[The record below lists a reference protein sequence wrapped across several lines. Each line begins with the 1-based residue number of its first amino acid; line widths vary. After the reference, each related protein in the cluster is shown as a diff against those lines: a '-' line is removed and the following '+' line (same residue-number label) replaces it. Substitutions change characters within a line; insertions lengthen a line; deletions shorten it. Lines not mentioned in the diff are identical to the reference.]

1 MNDET
6 KSPFDNFERTHTG
19 RGDHGESEFAFL
31 NRSAR
36 DEAAEARKRI
46 EKLVEAY
53 PEVGLNHLCARLRSD
68 EDQNFHGAIFELV
81 LYKLLVNLGC
91 EVELCD
97 LHNDLRRPDFLIQ
110 HGGKRCYVEATVADP
125 NLDTLQFNHYEQ
137 DVLNKLDT
145 LSGRGIGVVVKIEGT
160 LTRLLRKQH
169 LTRPFKHLI
178 NTVNTDEIPRS
189 DSAYGYLDGPSVE
202 IIDGDWKLTGHL
214 ITIDSERFVHRIDRA
229 PIRIA
234 PEKAI
239 LRRLEDKAKRY
250 RQLDAPFIIAINAR
264 ELGFGSR
271 DDAINALYGERSLS
285 MSLDYNTMPPSLVPD
300 GVVKSSGGIWFMND
314 GEPRYNR
321 VTGAMFFE
329 RLDPFKLAPPMTL
342 YLNPNLTDH
351 CIPDVL
357 YRLPHAI
364 EEDHE
369 LRFDEGE
376 CLESLLRD
384 VID

>member
-6 KSPFDNFERTHTG
+6 KSPFDNFERTHIG

-31 NRSAR
+31 NRSAG

-46 EKLVEAY
+46 DKLVEAY
-53 PEVGLNHLCARLRSD
+53 PEAGLNHLCARLRSD

-97 LHNDLRRPDFLIQ
+97 LDNNLRRPDFLIQ
-110 HGGKRCYVEATVADP
+110 HEGKRCYVEATVVDP
-125 NLDTLQFNHYEQ
+125 NLDTLQFNQYEQ
-137 DVLNKLDT
+137 DVLSKLDT
-145 LSGRGIGVVVKIEGT
+145 LSGRGIGVVVKMEGT
-160 LTRLLRKQH
+160 LTELLRKQYV
-169 LTRPFKHLI
+169 TGPFKYLI
-178 NTVNTDEIPRS
+178 NAVNTDEIPRS
-189 DSAYGYLDGPSVE
+189 DSNHGHLNGPFAE
-202 IIDGDWKLTGHL
+202 INNGDWKLTGHL
-214 ITIDSERFVHRIDRA
+214 ITIDSDRFVHQIDRM

-250 RQLDAPFIIAINAR
+250 RQLDAPFIIAVNAR

-271 DDAINALYGERSLS
+271 DDAIDALYGKRSS
-285 MSLDYNTMPPSLVPD
+285 NMSWDYNTIPPSLVPD
-300 GVVKSSGGIWFMND
+300 GVVRSSGGIWFMND

-329 RLDPFKLAPPMTL
+329 RLDPYKLAVPMML
-342 YLNPNLTDH
+342 YLNPNLIH
-351 CIPDVL
+351 HYIPDVL

-369 LRFDEGE
+369 LRFNEDEY
-376 CLESLLRD
+376 LESLLKD